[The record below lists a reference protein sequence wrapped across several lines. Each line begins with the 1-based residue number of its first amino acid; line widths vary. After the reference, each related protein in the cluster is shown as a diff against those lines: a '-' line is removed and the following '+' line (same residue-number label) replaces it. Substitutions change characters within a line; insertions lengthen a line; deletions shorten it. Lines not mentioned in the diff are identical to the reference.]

1 MQLADAAIADISRR
15 GKRAVVAGG
24 TGPWIRALLR
34 GLLEAPG
41 ASLELRAGLRERS
54 VADLHA
60 RLRELDPAA
69 AQRILPNDRVRIE
82 RALEVHALS
91 GRPLSEL
98 QREHGF
104 AESRY
109 DGLTLHLEPPREV
122 LHQRIAQRTR
132 RLFESGDL
140 RRERSGSCAGARRR
154 KR

>member
-1 MQLADAAIADISRR
+1 M
-15 GKRAVVAGG
+15 
-24 TGPWIRALLR
+24 
-34 GLLEAPG
+34 
-41 ASLELRAGLRERS
+41 
-54 VADLHA
+54 HA